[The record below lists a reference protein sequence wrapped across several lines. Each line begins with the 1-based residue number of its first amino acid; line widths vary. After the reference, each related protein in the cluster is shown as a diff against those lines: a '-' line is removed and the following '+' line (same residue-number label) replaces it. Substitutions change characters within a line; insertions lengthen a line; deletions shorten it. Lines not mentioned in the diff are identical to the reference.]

1 MRRAIRSILSRRLGL
16 ALAPILLLGGL
27 VAAGATPAMA
37 SPCQVPVY
45 VDPDTETAT
54 QAATVW
60 PVATYTSSVSGGG
73 VRSVCWN
80 VGLTAGN
87 RYSRYYRFEFSDQDT
102 IDYGDDSRSICIG
115 YTTPGST
122 VVHVAVCD
130 TNSADWV
137 INGNGLEVSLV
148 VDSWASGPPQGYTWG
163 IYVDLG
169 PGSLNR
175 AVLVRSFHLYW
186 V

>member
-1 MRRAIRSILSRRLGL
+1 MHMTSITRRLGL

-27 VAAGATPAMA
+27 VAAGASPAMA

-45 VDPDTETAT
+45 VGADTG
-54 QAATVW
+54 TVW
-60 PVATYTSSVSGGG
+60 PVSSYTSAVSGGG
-73 VRSVCWN
+73 VRSVCYT
-80 VGLTAGN
+80 VALTAGN
-87 RYSRYYRFEFSDQDT
+87 SGSRYYKFTIAEQDT
-102 IDYGDDSRSICIG
+102 VDYGDDSRSVCIG
-115 YTTPGST
+115 YTTPGTTSP
-122 VVHVAVCD
+122 VHVASCD

-169 PGSLNR
+169 PGSRNR
-175 AVLVRSFHLYW
+175 ATLVDHFHLTW
-186 V
+186 